1 MGGAG
6 WAALGHALWQC
17 RGGEASLRLCE
28 QRGCRGTAPT
38 LRVPQ
43 APRRGA
49 DARFAPAQAGAVT
62 VEPSQPHP
70 PRAVF
75 RTLRAKPPIQFG
87 IADYPSK

>member
-17 RGGEASLRLCE
+17 RGGEASLRLIE
-28 QRGCRGTAPT
+28 QQACRGTAPT

-49 DARFAPAQAGAVT
+49 DARFAPAQAGVVP

-70 PRAVF
+70 PQAGF
-75 RTLRAKPPIQFG
+75 RTKSVNLPAG
-87 IADYPSK
+87 HA